1 MHVHPGGNKSLFT
14 LHILSVVYGSP
25 LESDM
30 YSGLMH
36 VYIHVCVR
44 KYQTIYRDSLWLPTC
59 KKTGCQNTMQ
69 GNGLNTLHS

>member
-30 YSGLMH
+30 YSGFMH
-36 VYIHVCVR
+36 VYMHVCVR
-44 KYQTIYRDSLWLPTC
+44 KYQTIYREFMVTHLQKNQAAKTQC
-59 KKTGCQNTMQ
+59 KEMD
-69 GNGLNTLHS
+69 